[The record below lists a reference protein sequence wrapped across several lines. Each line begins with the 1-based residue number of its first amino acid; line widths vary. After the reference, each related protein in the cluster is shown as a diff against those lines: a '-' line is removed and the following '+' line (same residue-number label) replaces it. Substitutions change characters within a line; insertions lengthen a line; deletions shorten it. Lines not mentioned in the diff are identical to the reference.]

1 MKKVG
6 ITFFILS
13 ILLCFGIT
21 ASAAGI
27 LSPAI
32 SVMQEEV
39 GMIKTGIGTNT
50 VSFTAA
56 DFENALGST
65 DFTAVEITSLPA
77 VSDGVLKLGAVDVTP
92 GQVIPYAALAA
103 LRFLPAEAGKTATF
117 QFKPYGDS
125 YENSFVCTVCMLDS
139 LNFAPS
145 AASAELAAKEAIP
158 VFSSLSATD
167 PDGDELTYIIVDAP
181 KKGTLKLTDAST
193 GSFRYTANEGAA
205 GKDQFTF
212 IAVDQYGNKSEP
224 ATVKIVTSE
233 NKSGIVY
240 TDLAGSEYQLPA
252 VEMAELGVIVGEKI
266 GDESFFYPDKTVT
279 RADFLIMAMNA
290 NGIDSSLIAADES
303 GFADSASFTSYQ
315 NKYISAAKRLGL
327 VVGIDTE
334 EGRCFLPNDV
344 ITSAQAATIISR
356 IAALRELSFGDAVYA
371 SVGTD
376 SEISDAGYAMLAS
389 VGLVASED
397 RSAALTRADA
407 VNLLYTL
414 LCCK

>member
-39 GMIKTGIGTNT
+39 GMIKTGVGTNT

-125 YENSFVCTVCMLDS
+125 YENSFVCTVFS
-139 LNFAPS
+139 LFSHA
-145 AASAELAAKEAIP
+145 LAIP
-158 VFSSLSATD
+158 INVPISLSRIQNSSCYS
-167 PDGDELTYIIVDAP
+167 P
-181 KKGTLKLTDAST
+181 
-193 GSFRYTANEGAA
+193 
-205 GKDQFTF
+205 Q
-212 IAVDQYGNKSEP
+212 
-224 ATVKIVTSE
+224 TS
-233 NKSGIVY
+233 I
-240 TDLAGSEYQLPA
+240 L
-252 VEMAELGVIVGEKI
+252 
-266 GDESFFYPDKTVT
+266 
-279 RADFLIMAMNA
+279 
-290 NGIDSSLIAADES
+290 
-303 GFADSASFTSYQ
+303 
-315 NKYISAAKRLGL
+315 
-327 VVGIDTE
+327 
-334 EGRCFLPNDV
+334 
-344 ITSAQAATIISR
+344 
-356 IAALRELSFGDAVYA
+356 
-371 SVGTD
+371 
-376 SEISDAGYAMLAS
+376 
-389 VGLVASED
+389 
-397 RSAALTRADA
+397 
-407 VNLLYTL
+407 
-414 LCCK
+414 

>member
-39 GMIKTGIGTNT
+39 GMIKTGVGTNT

-103 LRFLPAEAGKTATF
+103 LRFLPAEAGKTAT
-117 QFKPYGDS
+117 
-125 YENSFVCTVCMLDS
+125 
-139 LNFAPS
+139 S
-145 AASAELAAKEAIP
+145 AVSAELAAKEAVP

-252 VEMAELGVIVGEKI
+252 VEMAERGVIVGEKI

-334 EGRCFLPNDV
+334 EGRCFLPNEV

-376 SEISDAGYAMLAS
+376 SEISDDGYAMLAS
-389 VGLVASED
+389 VGLVASDD
-397 RSAALTRADA
+397 RSAELTRADA
-407 VNLLYTL
+407 VSLLYTL